1 MYQIPRL
8 DHNIVIRSFLDAP
21 AHEQPFANVTNLN
34 KNRKDLAK
42 FLRDDAFDG
51 SDLDISDSDI
61 SLEDDM
67 QDNDVSLSL
76 DNNLESIMQTLG
88 RLQDDIGSVL
98 NKKGKG
104 KAKDVKPI
112 PSRLSTPESFPSQ
125 SQIIE
130 CVIYR
135 NPLCQCSNL
144 LR

>member
-1 MYQIPRL
+1 M
-8 DHNIVIRSFLDAP
+8 
-21 AHEQPFANVTNLN
+21 TNLN

-67 QDNDVSLSL
+67 QDNDVSLLL